1 LVGKKG
7 SQARLNNREKLLD
20 FKKMRAIIWKNWLVM
35 KGDRMR
41 LISMLIFP
49 VLMISI
55 FGFATTGSPRGLPA
69 ALVDEDHSPA
79 SMALSQALRAVNA
92 ISIRYEVGSQDEAKQ
107 LMDAGHAKAMILIPA
122 GFGDALETGATHAR
136 VVVKVDESD
145 ATVAQMVRSVLQQT
159 VAAYSRQQALAK
171 LAALQARQQAASQA
185 LGQGAAALNSISS
198 QLTYSSLQEEKKT
211 LQQIASL
218 LQSDMRQADEQIL
231 GIKNQIIGFPESVDV
246 MHPEGTFETN
256 ASHSGGPPAAYDE
269 YLAQIQVL
277 EARKAVDAQ
286 ALASVYQLLA
296 ENAAQQATNSVSA
309 ATSAETAA
317 AMNAASQSLDDG
329 AQVILEPIAYE
340 EQPAYAQGRKQID
353 FLLPA
358 IIAMV
363 IFQGAT
369 MGMGRALA
377 GEKKDGSLTRVFL
390 TPTSN
395 ATILT
400 GTMLFYSLFESLRS
414 SFLVF
419 TAMILFGVTLKGSL
433 LVTLLVIIIF
443 SAGCTAIG
451 LLLSA
456 LSNSQEQ
463 YTAISMLVSLPT
475 MFLSGVFLPVQTMPP
490 ILQGLAEVLPISYAA
505 TALRGVMIKGFDLAV
520 VMPQVLIL
528 TAFTIVFT
536 AIALV
541 VFKREIA

>member
-1 LVGKKG
+1 
-7 SQARLNNREKLLD
+7 
-20 FKKMRAIIWKNWLVM
+20 MRAIIWKNWLVM

-41 LISMLIFP
+41 LIPMLIFP

-92 ISIRYEVGSQDEAKQ
+92 ISIRYEVGSEDEAKK
-107 LMDAGHAKAMILIPA
+107 LMDDGYTKALIVIPA
-122 GFGDALETGATHAR
+122 GFDDALETGATQAK

-145 ATVAQMVRSVLQQT
+145 ATVAQMVRAVLQQT

-171 LAALQARQQAASQA
+171 LAALQARQQGAGQALEQGAGALDSLSTQLSESIVLRQDAAS
-185 LGQGAAALNSISS
+185 LNRIAAV
-198 QLTYSSLQEEKKT
+198 LQND
-211 LQQIASL
+211 A
-218 LQSDMRQADEQIL
+218 RQAYEQEL
-231 GIKNQIIGFPESVDV
+231 GVKNQIIGFEESVDV
-246 MHPEGTFETN
+246 AHPEGTFETN
-256 ASHSGGPPAAYDE
+256 ASQSGGLAAAYDD

-286 ALASVYQLLA
+286 ALAIVAQLLA
-296 ENAAQQATNSVSA
+296 DNARQDA
-309 ATSAETAA
+309 A
-317 AMNAASQSLDDG
+317 NAASAAAASQTSSAMQASAQSLEG
-329 AQVILEPIAYE
+329 AQVLLEPVAYE
-340 EQPAYAQGRKQID
+340 EKAAYAQGRKAID

-400 GTMLFYSLFESLRS
+400 GTMLFYAFFEGFRS

-419 TAMILFGVTLKGSL
+419 AAMVLFGVTLKGSL
-433 LVTLLVIIIF
+433 LVTLLIIMIF
-443 SAGCTAIG
+443 AAGCTALG

-456 LSNSQEQ
+456 LANSQEQ
-463 YTAISMLVSLPT
+463 YMAISMLVSLPT

-490 ILQGLAEVLPISYAA
+490 ILQGLAELLPLSYAA
-505 TALRGVMIKGFDLAV
+505 TALRGVMIKGFDLGV

-528 TAFTIVFT
+528 IGFAIAFI

-541 VFKREIA
+541 VFKREIV